1 METILVTIF
10 AIAIGIIIGIAL
22 LCWAF
27 QDGICA
33 RSGRRFGAILFWVTL
48 LAVMINHIYPADM
61 GAIDTQCKCNTQI
74 EQAVQETDVD

>member
-10 AIAIGIIIGIAL
+10 AIAIGLIIGIAL

-33 RSGRRFGAILFWVTL
+33 RSGRRL
-48 LAVMINHIYPADM
+48 